1 MSTETI
7 EVDLNTALERK
18 LKPCK
23 GGAIYIGEGDHLI
36 EFTTGEVLV
45 TSDFTG
51 NAIYKQLKK
60 GRLTDE
66 S

>member
-1 MSTETI
+1 MMPTEAI
-7 EVDLNTALERK
+7 QVDFDTALERK

-45 TSDFTG
+45 TSNFTG
-51 NAIYKQLKK
+51 DSIYKQLKK
-60 GRLTDE
+60 GKD
-66 S
+66 